1 MRIKI
6 ELSNNEPELTL
17 PVDENNL
24 IVGLIYNILRNSS
37 PRYAHFLHNEG
48 YTILNNEDKT
58 KKFKL
63 FTFSPFCFEGRNS
76 LPISED
82 GTIVTE
88 EKLLHF
94 FISSPKEVFM
104 EHLTDGC
111 KFKPQLLIY
120 NSSNKLQT
128 LEIKKEQKLVPPAI
142 SNDMRFVMLSPII
155 CSRNNSD
162 GKPEYLF
169 PWDME
174 FEEILYTNL
183 CNKYEAT
190 HGKPFGLNGEK
201 FRLELDHDYI
211 ERKKGKVQKLV
222 TLKEGQKDE
231 TKIKGTFAPFRL
243 KAPSELMEIGYE
255 CGFGEKNSMGFGM
268 VKVDAGRQS
277 H

>member
-82 GTIVTE
+82 GTIVTV

-94 FISSPKEVFM
+94 FISSPKK
-104 EHLTDGC
+104 TAT
-111 KFKPQLLIY
+111 LL
-120 NSSNKLQT
+120 
-128 LEIKKEQKLVPPAI
+128 
-142 SNDMRFVMLSPII
+142 
-155 CSRNNSD
+155 
-162 GKPEYLF
+162 
-169 PWDME
+169 
-174 FEEILYTNL
+174 
-183 CNKYEAT
+183 
-190 HGKPFGLNGEK
+190 
-201 FRLELDHDYI
+201 
-211 ERKKGKVQKLV
+211 
-222 TLKEGQKDE
+222 
-231 TKIKGTFAPFRL
+231 
-243 KAPSELMEIGYE
+243 
-255 CGFGEKNSMGFGM
+255 
-268 VKVDAGRQS
+268 
-277 H
+277 